1 MSMSMSISQL
11 KARIG
16 FGCDGGGR
24 GGSSQPWQLGF
35 NCVHCKEG
43 MAVDVVALPAAR
55 YLHLPV
61 ATTQTNQPTKILLL
75 LKKEGKEEE

>member
-1 MSMSMSISQL
+1 MRVEAPFMSMSMSISQL

-55 YLHLPV
+55 YCRPV
-61 ATTQTNQPTKILLL
+61 ATTRPTNKNPVLLIHCY
-75 LKKEGKEEE
+75 